1 MGNGGLLLQ
10 LFSPAQHRRNLLVRA
25 AEAIARV
32 PTAPI
37 TISDIPPEP
46 LEELKSAG
54 VLRDNDL
61 GHSVVFTHDIYEEW
75 ALCELL
81 VHRRANIQELLRG
94 TPVSDT
100 LIRPMQLLARV
111 FIGNELVTGRVEGA
125 VVRCD
130 GRYRAAT
137 GLAARHSDILR
148 AVDANHA
155 AIAKAETVFARRR
168 CRSLA
173 KTASCNENNRG
184 VAQPV
189 LSEPKAHTR

>member
-1 MGNGGLLLQ
+1 MGALRAFGP
-10 LFSPAQHRRNLLVRA
+10 PASKYPRVAPTNSGVRY
-25 AEAIARV
+25 
-32 PTAPI
+32 
-37 TISDIPPEP
+37 SNPPYAT
-46 LEELKSAG
+46 SG
-54 VLRDNDL
+54 
-61 GHSVVFTHDIYEEW
+61 
-75 ALCELL
+75 
-81 VHRRANIQELLRG
+81 
-94 TPVSDT
+94 
-100 LIRPMQLLARV
+100 RV

-125 VVRCD
+125 ARCD

-189 LSEPKAHTR
+189 LSEPTANTRYRTGRACEISTSYREA